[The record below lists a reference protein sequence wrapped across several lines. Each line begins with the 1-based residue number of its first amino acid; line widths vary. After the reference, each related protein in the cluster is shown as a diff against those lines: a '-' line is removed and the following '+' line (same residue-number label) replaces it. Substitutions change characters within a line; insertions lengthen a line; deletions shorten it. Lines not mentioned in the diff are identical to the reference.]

1 MKTLSFLT
9 VLFVSTC
16 SIYGVPVTN
25 GTGTTKTSLLQDL
38 DPANL
43 QSMYTY
49 IYLWNVLLVVL

>member
-1 MKTLSFLT
+1 MTTLCFLT

-16 SIYGVPVTN
+16 CIYGVPVTN
-25 GTGTTKTSLLQDL
+25 KTGTAQTSLLQDL

-43 QSMYTY
+43 QSTYTY